1 MSSIA
6 ISSIVFV
13 VVFGGAM
20 LGMFLRTVLPKHH
33 LDEESKDLVKLGMG
47 LVATMAALL
56 LSLLISS
63 AKNSFDAQSSELTSA
78 SSKLILVDR
87 TLAAVRPGS
96 QASA

>member
-1 MSSIA
+1 MNSIA
-6 ISSIVFV
+6 ISSIVFA

-63 AKNSFDAQSSELTSA
+63 AKNCLT
-78 SSKLILVDR
+78 R
-87 TLAAVRPGS
+87 RAAN
-96 QASA
+96 